1 MTTSTGFLARLGLE
15 EGADERQVRRAYAR
29 ELKQIDQE
37 RDLEGFQH
45 LRACYEAALD
55 WVAHR
60 VAQAEPA
67 SVRETAAAVPAE
79 SPHVASQAPDNPE
92 PVHPAVLGDAVFA
105 DFRVRMAALVV
116 QPERMGRDESLP
128 LAPWTAALRE
138 ALADPRLLHLYA
150 RVVFEHRIAA
160 LLVDGWQSGHHLLLP
175 AAIEIFGWDQDR
187 RALERLG
194 QAGAYIDEALEQR
207 AMFLSQDILARTQ
220 QREVLH
226 LLRQGGA
233 PDVRTIRGYAAP
245 LVMLTNYFPTLLGI
259 VAPGEAAAAWRAR
272 VTDDMLSSVGPGA
285 GGRSRP
291 WWKGGSSPRLA
302 AGIAIF
308 FLIRLLTTFATHD
321 TPQPSA
327 GQAAHGFPSLGD
339 EERRE
344 RLRHPKPIYE
354 DERVTAERI
363 EAIRKAIRYRPGKD
377 VPPGEQAVEVQV
389 VLDADGSILGLNTLK
404 LQGDPA
410 YAEAV
415 AQAIRATG
423 PFPPKTSKAFTLAY
437 RATVTGRLTPERAL
451 GILKRVDYRPGKDAS
466 AGKQRVQFQVT
477 LDEHGAILKM
487 RTLVAPEDPAYAE
500 AVEQAIRS
508 TAPFAPETPRVFSIG
523 FHTQMPRKPASAP
536 VPPADSE

>member
-60 VAQAEPA
+60 AAQAEPA
-67 SVRETAAAVPAE
+67 SAPEAAAAVPAE
-79 SPHVASQAPDNPE
+79 PPHVAPQAPDNPE
-92 PVHPAVLGDAVFA
+92 SVHPAVIGDAVFA
-105 DFRVRMAALVV
+105 DFRERMAALSA
-116 QPERMGRDESLP
+116 QPERMGRDESVL

-160 LLVDGWQSGHHLLLP
+160 LLADGWQSGHHLLLP
-175 AAIEIFGWDQDR
+175 AAVEIFGWDHDR

-226 LLRQGGA
+226 LLRQGGT
-233 PDVRTIRGYAAP
+233 PDVRTLRGYAAP

-259 VAPGEAAAAWRAR
+259 VAPGETAAAWRAQ
-272 VTDDMLSSVGPGA
+272 VTDDMLRSVGPDA

-291 WWKGGSSPRLA
+291 WWKGGASPRLA

-308 FLIRLLTTFATHD
+308 FLIRLLTTFATHE
-321 TPQPSA
+321 TPQPGA
-327 GQAAHGFPSLGD
+327 DQAAHGFPRLD
-339 EERRE
+339 DDARRE

-354 DERVTAERI
+354 DEPVTENRI
-363 EAIRKAIRYRPGKD
+363 EAIRKAIHYRPGKD
-377 VPPGEQAVEVQV
+377 VMPGEQVVEFQV
-389 VLDADGSILGLNTLK
+389 VLDADGSVLGLNRLK

-410 YAEAV
+410 YADAV

-423 PFPPKTSKAFTLAY
+423 PFPPKTSKAFTLVY
-437 RATVTGRLTPERAL
+437 RAAVMGRLTDKRTME
-451 GILKRVDYRPGKDAS
+451 ILKRVDYRPGKDAS
-466 AGKQRVQFQVT
+466 AARQRVQFQVT

-487 RTLVAPEDPAYAE
+487 RTLVAPDDPAYAE
-500 AVEQAIRS
+500 AVEQAVRS
-508 TAPFAPETPRVFSIG
+508 AAPFAPETPRMFSIG
-523 FHTQMPRKPASAP
+523 FHTEMPRKRASTS
-536 VPPADSE
+536 VPPGDSE

>member
-15 EGADERQVRRAYAR
+15 DGADERQVRRAYAR

-60 VAQAEPA
+60 VAQAEPPSA
-67 SVRETAAAVPAE
+67 PEAAAPVPAE
-79 SPHVASQAPDNPE
+79 PPHVAPQAPDNPE
-92 PVHPAVLGDAVFA
+92 QVHPAVLGDAVFA
-105 DFRVRMAALVV
+105 DFRERMAALAA
-116 QPERMGRDESLP
+116 QPERMGRDESVL

-175 AAIEIFGWDQDR
+175 AAVEIFGWDHDR

-233 PDVRTIRGYAAP
+233 PDVRTLRGYAAP

-259 VAPGEAAAAWRAR
+259 VAPGETAAAWRAR

-285 GGRSRP
+285 GERTRP
-291 WWKGGSSPRLA
+291 WWKGGASPRLA
-302 AGIAIF
+302 AGIAVF
-308 FLIRLLTTFATHD
+308 FLIRLLTTFATHE
-321 TPQPSA
+321 TPRPGA
-327 GQAAHGFPSLGD
+327 DQAAHGFPRLD
-339 EERRE
+339 DDARRE

-354 DERVTAERI
+354 DEPVTEDRI
-363 EAIRKAIRYRPGKD
+363 EAIRKAIHYRPGKD
-377 VPPGEQAVEVQV
+377 VPPGEQVVEFQV
-389 VLDADGSILGLNTLK
+389 VLDADGSVLGLNRMK

-410 YAEAV
+410 YADAV

-423 PFPPKTSKAFTLAY
+423 PFPPKTSKAFRLVY
-437 RATVTGRLTPERAL
+437 RAAVMGRLTDKRAL
-451 GILKRVDYRPGKDAS
+451 EILKRVDYRPGKGAS

-487 RTLVAPEDPAYAE
+487 RTLVTPDDPAYAE

-508 TAPFAPETPRVFSIG
+508 AAPFAPETPRVFSIG
-523 FHTQMPRKPASAP
+523 FHTEMPRKRASAS